1 MILCCG
7 EALIDML
14 PREIPAEGPG
24 FLPVA
29 GGAVFNTAVALG
41 RLGAPTAFFSGL
53 SEDMFG
59 DMLVAALDAADVDH
73 SACARLQN
81 PTTLA
86 FVQIVDGNAQYA
98 FFDENSAG
106 RMLTEDH
113 LPRLDENMRALVFGA
128 ISLIAEPCGSTY
140 EALLTREHAN
150 RLVYLDPNIRPGFVT
165 DVAAYRAR
173 LERMIAMSDIV
184 KISDEDIAWLAANR
198 ASSDLISEWLNAGA
212 SIVLETRGASGAVA
226 HRSNETVEQAGVA
239 TTVVDTVGAGDT
251 FNAGFLA
258 GLSEAGKLE
267 KHAIADLDE
276 TILQSALALGV
287 RAAAITVSRAGANPP
302 WRNEI
307 A

>member
-14 PREIPAEGPG
+14 PREIPGEGPG
-24 FLPVA
+24 FLPAA

-53 SEDMFG
+53 SKDMFG

-73 SACARLQN
+73 SGSARLSN

-106 RMLTEDH
+106 RMLSEDH
-113 LPRLDENMRALVFGA
+113 LPQLGSKTHALVFGA
-128 ISLIAEPCGSTY
+128 ISLIPEPCGSTY

-165 DVAAYRAR
+165 DAAAYRAR

-184 KISDEDIAWLAANR
+184 KISDEDIAWLADRRSPN
-198 ASSDLISEWLNAGA
+198 DLISDWLNTGTK
-212 SIVLETRGASGAVA
+212 IVLETRGASGAVA
-226 HRSNETVEQAGVA
+226 HRSGGTVEQAGVA
-239 TTVVDTVGAGDT
+239 TNVVDTVGAGDT

-258 GLSEAGKLE
+258 GLWEAGKLE
-267 KHAIADLDE
+267 KQATADLDE
-276 TILQSALALGV
+276 MVLQSALALGV
-287 RAAAITVSRAGANPP
+287 RSAAITVSRAGANPP